1 MEEGPLRISLSR
13 ESGAGAL
20 MEGVGAGLA
29 FIGAYVPWVVTFALF
44 ATVPVRGVD
53 TPYARILSVVPLIAF
68 GLLAWRW
75 YALRARW
82 VHVPIIILGLSTMV
96 LTAVYALDVHRNA
109 ARAQQ
114 SIARSAQT
122 FPGMVRVQFDIG
134 IYLSAAGGA
143 AMVIGGLIGLR
154 EDRLRQRRE
163 EPEGGH
169 FGS

>member
-1 MEEGPLRISLSR
+1 
-13 ESGAGAL
+13 
-20 MEGVGAGLA
+20 MEGAGAGLA

-44 ATVPVRGVD
+44 ATVQVRGVN
-53 TPYARILSVVPLIAF
+53 TPYGRILSLTPLVVF

-82 VHVPIIILGLSTMV
+82 VHAPIIALGLSTMV
-96 LTAVYALDVHRNA
+96 LTAVYALDIHRNV
-109 ARAQQ
+109 ARVQH

-122 FPGMVRVQFDIG
+122 FPGAVRVRFDVG

-143 AMVIGGLIGLR
+143 AMVIGGLIGMR
-154 EDRLRQRRE
+154 EDRHRQRRE
-163 EPEGGH
+163 EPEGGGH